1 MLFKGLNFDFVCL
14 QNQSDSVYSS
24 HWWKSWLDF
33 DGFSKMWKVT
43 KNCSLSKRS
52 SWVPFPIPRPDRHDL
67 CLQDIQEVSH
77 PHRTN
82 WGLLVWSEASKVE
95 LFSSRYPDIEWVT
108 TSSTPWIEAKIANIS
123 PTFCFPKDSSGS
135 WCFVAFVV
143 ILMIAANTVIVKTMF
158 NDLFLGS
165 YHFHFST
172 TFFPAFL
179 SFPRRK
185 KNVQVTYQIGGSG
198 SGVTVGLGVLS
209 WGLFGG
215 FCWYWSNGVWWQI
228 STKPWK
234 PKHSQKNAEFGN
246 LGGSKHHSKPPKNPA
261 GNDPSTNWRQSLAA
275 VFYI

>member
-24 HWWKSWLDF
+24 HWWKSWWDF

-185 KNVQVTYQIGGSG
+185 KKRS
-198 SGVTVGLGVLS
+198 
-209 WGLFGG
+209 
-215 FCWYWSNGVWWQI
+215 
-228 STKPWK
+228 
-234 PKHSQKNAEFGN
+234 GN
-246 LGGSKHHSKPPKNPA
+246 LSNWWLRFGCHSWA
-261 GNDPSTNWRQSLAA
+261 WCFELGAVRGILLVLIQRSLMANIHKA
-275 VFYI
+275 LEA